1 MKNLAW
7 NDSVSAN
14 HRPGGH
20 PVVEALFYGDAPS
33 VRVEEGVTHG
43 VTISFSD
50 DVAVSLT
57 PAAADAL
64 QDLIYAALV
73 EVSA

>member
-1 MKNLAW
+1 M
-7 NDSVSAN
+7 
-14 HRPGGH
+14 
-20 PVVEALFYGDAPS
+20 EALFYGDAPS